1 MRQLLSKILPRN
13 VLWSLKHQIF
23 LRQQFLLT
31 KIRSRFYPFSQLFWR
46 KQNQFWENNFWV
58 THCPPMITIWASSL
72 IILCHWASVRIKN
85 LRTLLTPIFR
95 ANPLIHHQYRH
106 QKLNISNITS
116 QKVSKVFFNNKPL
129 LDSNCEIIRMP
140 SHI

>member
-116 QKVSKVFFNNKPL
+116 QKVSKVFFNNKSL